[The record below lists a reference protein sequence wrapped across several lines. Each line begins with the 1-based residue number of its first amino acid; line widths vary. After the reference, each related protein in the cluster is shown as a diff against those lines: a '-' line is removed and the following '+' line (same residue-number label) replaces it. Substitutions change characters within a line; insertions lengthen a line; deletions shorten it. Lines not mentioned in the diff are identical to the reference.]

1 MELMAQETLLE
12 TERAGDWKM
21 LIPAMDDSFDKFY
34 APQRVRAYQ
43 YIRQFINGK
52 KGDKEET
59 V

>member
-1 MELMAQETLLE
+1 MAQETLLE